1 MIRALTRQFSLWPH
15 IAAAVLVLAAAL
27 LATRP
32 ATAEMPGPADQAEIR
47 AVISAQIEAF
57 RGDRAGEAY
66 SYASPTIRGIFP
78 TADIFLDMVRTG
90 YQPVYRPREVEF
102 RELIEDPELG
112 LVQKVLLVGPD
123 GVPVMAHYQMQRQP
137 DGSWK
142 INGCRLHQADGAS
155 A

>member
-1 MIRALTRQFSLWPH
+1 MTRAAPLHIQFRF
-15 IAAAVLVLAAAL
+15 AAAVLVLAAGL
-27 LATRP
+27 LTIRP
-32 ATAEMPGPADQAEIR
+32 ASAELPGPADQVEIR

-57 RGDRAGEAY
+57 RSDRAGEAY

-78 TADIFLDMVRTG
+78 TAEVFLDMVRTG
-90 YQPVYRPREVEF
+90 YQPVYRPREVIF
-102 RELIEDPELG
+102 RELVEDPALG
-112 LVQKVLLVGPD
+112 LIQKVFLVGPD

-137 DGSWK
+137 DGTWK